1 MDTKFI
7 LIGILLLVVFLQLR
21 NRENFNEGVLNMNTQ
36 DEICNINTQVL
47 NNINRYQK
55 QSCKEDNNHNN
66 SEASQSRLTCRQFED
81 KQIYF
86 ENDRK
91 LCNDVKNV
99 PKLES
104 INKVGSFVGLDELEY
119 KGAEPKPISDINLD
133 ESNFP
138 FEMNMVNIDFLNTD
152 NKQKEHAVATKG
164 SQ

>member
-36 DEICNINTQVL
+36 DENCNINTQVL
-47 NNINRYQK
+47 NNVNRYQK

-66 SEASQSRLTCRQFED
+66 SEASQGRLTCRQFED
-81 KQIYF
+81 KQIYL
-86 ENDRK
+86 ENDRQSW
-91 LCNDVKNV
+91 CDGVKNV

-104 INKVGSFVGLDELEY
+104 INKVGSFVGLGELEY
-119 KGAEPKPISDINLD
+119 KGAEPKPIGDIDLD

-138 FEMNMVNIDFLNTD
+138 FEMDMVNMDFLNTD
-152 NKQKEHAVATKG
+152 NKQKE
-164 SQ
+164 